1 MKFLST
7 LSQFG
12 KVTNFHF
19 EDHFR
24 APLTLKNVAEIGLV
38 TDFVKG
44 HKNVESAFGI
54 WAIILKKHMTCTL
67 KFDFGTL
74 NHERLRD
81 WPIS

>member
-12 KVTNFHF
+12 EVTNFHF
-19 EDHFR
+19 ENHFR

-54 WAIILKKHMTCTL
+54 WAIILKR
-67 KFDFGTL
+67 
-74 NHERLRD
+74 N
-81 WPIS
+81 I